1 MDKARWIILR
11 TRFLIF
17 LETSSI
23 PNVSFEIA
31 TEMSSLAIDSWV
43 PFRFVAARAPRC
55 LGSEGGYVSAAKI
68 ALAYSLGSKSELAKT
83 AYSIRMRVKRVFR
96 VVVTT
101 DLPCWSAEWSAE
113 GS

>member
-1 MDKARWIILR
+1 MR

-43 PFRFVAARAPRC
+43 PFRFVAAR
-55 LGSEGGYVSAAKI
+55 GSEGGYVSDAKI

-83 AYSIRMRVKRVFR
+83 A
-96 VVVTT
+96 
-101 DLPCWSAEWSAE
+101 
-113 GS
+113 